1 MNIPTL
7 ASNWHRIVLS
17 VLVFVFLLCDGLP
30 LERPVSSAS
39 GSNPSPQAEGLFTS
53 DQADRGSAVYAT
65 QCAFCHGQG
74 LEGAT
79 STPLAGARF
88 MSKWGD
94 GKHSVDDLYFITRTQ
109 MPYGAAGTLTS
120 QQYMDVVAFILESN
134 GYRAGSK
141 ALAAD
146 SPSLKR
152 TMIVPQSGWRRPNA
166 ATKTGDAS
174 PMKEPVI

>member
-1 MNIPTL
+1 MNIP
-7 ASNWHRIVLS
+7 AVVSNWHRIGLS
-17 VLVFVFLLCDGLP
+17 VVVIGFLLCHAFLW
-30 LERPVSSAS
+30 ESAVSSAS
-39 GSNPSPQAEGLFTS
+39 GSNQSLQAEGLFTS

-79 STPLAGARF
+79 STPLAGSRF

-94 GKHSVDDLYFITRTQ
+94 GKHSVDDLLFVTRTQ

-134 GYRAGSK
+134 GYRAGSE

-146 SPSLKR
+146 S
-152 TMIVPQSGWRRPNA
+152 
-166 ATKTGDAS
+166 
-174 PMKEPVI
+174 